1 MLEHDNCG
9 IGAVVNIKGKKTHR
23 VVSQA
28 LEIVENLEHRAG
40 KDAEGK
46 TGDGVGILLQ
56 ISHSFFREACKKAQI
71 DIGEEREYG
80 IGMFFFPQNELR
92 RNQAR
97 KMFETIVKKEGLTF
111 LGWREVPVC
120 PEVLGKKAKDCMPK
134 IMQGFVAKPEDVE
147 KGLDFDRRLYVV
159 RREFE
164 QSTTE
169 TYVVSLSSRT
179 IVYKG
184 MFLVGQLRTF
194 FTDLQDER
202 YQSSIA
208 LVHSRFSTNTEPSWQ
223 RAHPYRFI
231 VHNGEINTIQGNADK
246 MLAREENMSSPYFEG
261 KLHKILPVVDRSG
274 SDSAMLDNALEFLV
288 MNGMDLPLAVMS
300 VIPEPW
306 ANNDTLTQAKKDFYQ
321 YYATMMEPWDGPASV
336 MFSDGDILGAVL
348 DRNGLRPSRYYI
360 TKDHH
365 LYLASEV
372 GVLEDIRE
380 DQILEKGR
388 IHPGKMLVVDTIGQ
402 RIINDDELKEYYAK
416 RQPYGEWLDQHMME
430 LKDLKIPNRKVEQ
443 YTTEECAKL
452 RKAFGYSYE
461 EYHDSIRT
469 MALNGAEGIAAMG
482 VDTPLAVLSKEHQP
496 LFYYFKQRFAQVTNP
511 PIDAVREEIVTSTSV
526 YIGKEGNILRAAGK
540 LSGSESQQSDSF
552 RHGSSEDQ
560 GHEKT
565 GILPGGSFHHL
576 F

>member
-1 MLEHDNCG
+1 
-9 IGAVVNIKGKKTHR
+9 
-23 VVSQA
+23 
-28 LEIVENLEHRAG
+28 
-40 KDAEGK
+40 
-46 TGDGVGILLQ
+46 
-56 ISHSFFREACKKAQI
+56 
-71 DIGEEREYG
+71 
-80 IGMFFFPQNELR
+80 
-92 RNQAR
+92 
-97 KMFETIVKKEGLTF
+97 
-111 LGWREVPVC
+111 
-120 PEVLGKKAKDCMPK
+120 
-134 IMQGFVAKPEDVE
+134 MQGFVAKPEDVE

-416 RQPYGEWLDQHMME
+416 RQPYGEWLDQHMVE

-526 YIGKEGNILRAAGK
+526 YIGKEGNILKEQPENCQVLKVNNPILSDTDLLKIKDMKKPGFCPAEVSIICFKNMPMEKALDRLFIEVDRAYKDGATILILTDRGVDENHVAIPSLLAVSAVHHYLVRTK
-540 LSGSESQQSDSF
+540 KSTSMPIILESAEPREVHHFATLLGYGASAVNPYLA
-552 RHGSSEDQ
+552 
-560 GHEKT
+560 HETIREMIENGLLEKIIMRQFT
-565 GILPGGSFHHL
+565 ITIRQF
-576 F
+576 

>member
-1 MLEHDNCG
+1 M
-9 IGAVVNIKGKKTHR
+9 
-23 VVSQA
+23 
-28 LEIVENLEHRAG
+28 
-40 KDAEGK
+40 
-46 TGDGVGILLQ
+46 
-56 ISHSFFREACKKAQI
+56 
-71 DIGEEREYG
+71 
-80 IGMFFFPQNELR
+80 
-92 RNQAR
+92 
-97 KMFETIVKKEGLTF
+97 
-111 LGWREVPVC
+111 
-120 PEVLGKKAKDCMPK
+120 
-134 IMQGFVAKPEDVE
+134 
-147 KGLDFDRRLYVV
+147 
-159 RREFE
+159 
-164 QSTTE
+164 
-169 TYVVSLSSRT
+169 
-179 IVYKG
+179 
-184 MFLVGQLRTF
+184 
-194 FTDLQDER
+194 
-202 YQSSIA
+202 
-208 LVHSRFSTNTEPSWQ
+208 
-223 RAHPYRFI
+223 
-231 VHNGEINTIQGNADK
+231 HNGEINTIQGNADK

-526 YIGKEGNILRAAGK
+526 YIGKEGNILKEQPENCQVLKVNNPILSDTDLLKIKDMKKPGFCPAEVSIICFKNMPMEKALDRLFIEVDRAYKDGATILILTDRGVDENHVAIPSLLAVSAVHHYLVRTKKSTSMPIILESAEPREVHHFATLLGYGASAVNPYLAHETIREMIENGLLEKDYYAAVYDYDQAILNGIVKIASKMGISTIQSYQGSQILSCGNLQRSDRQIFTIPSAGWEA
-540 LSGSESQQSDSF
+540 S
-552 RHGSSEDQ
+552 
-560 GHEKT
+560 
-565 GILPGGSFHHL
+565 P
-576 F
+576 